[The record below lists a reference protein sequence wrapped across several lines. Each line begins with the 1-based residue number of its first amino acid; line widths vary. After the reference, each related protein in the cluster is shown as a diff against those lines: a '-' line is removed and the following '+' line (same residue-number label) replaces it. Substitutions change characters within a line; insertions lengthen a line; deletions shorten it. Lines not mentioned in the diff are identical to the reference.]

1 MSRKRWERRGHPLR
15 WPTSPHLPARP
26 QCIPDCDA
34 RLSEEEQESIIQ
46 LVEQLLLDPAAAE
59 QE

>member
-1 MSRKRWERRGHPLR
+1 MDTPFTGRPRRI
-15 WPTSPHLPARP
+15 SPACP

-34 RLSEEEQESIIQ
+34 RLSEDEQESIIQ